1 MTAPTLSSQPADA
14 VPQLTGAQCPGGSV
28 MYICS
33 GLNEQGRKCGKL
45 LLVWVA
51 PAERMSA
58 SSPLT
63 AGVALAPDH
72 GRIEVKCRRCKT
84 LCYVLLDADLP

>member
-1 MTAPTLSSQPADA
+1 MTASQPADA

-28 MYICS
+28 MYTCS

-45 LLVWVA
+45 LFVWVS
-51 PAERMSA
+51 PAERSTA
-58 SSPLT
+58 AQGLARVARDGVPL
-63 AGVALAPDH
+63 VPDH

-84 LCYVLLDADLP
+84 VNFVLLDADFP